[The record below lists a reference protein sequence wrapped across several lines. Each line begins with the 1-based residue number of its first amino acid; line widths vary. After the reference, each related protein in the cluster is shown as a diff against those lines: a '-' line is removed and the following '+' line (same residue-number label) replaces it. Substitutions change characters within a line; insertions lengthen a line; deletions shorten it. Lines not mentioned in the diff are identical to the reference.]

1 MCGFIGTLTKSIID
15 IENLNKCNELIEC
28 RGPDEKKS
36 FVGKLDS
43 NQSININLIFNR
55 LSIIDL
61 AENAGQPMFSKTFQ
75 TGIVFNGEIFNHRNL
90 RRELENQ
97 GIVFSTSHSDS
108 EVVLL
113 GLSYYGLDYVK
124 KFIGQFSIV
133 FIDFKTQQVTLIRDR
148 LGQKPLFYYSDDDDL
163 FFSSNLKS
171 LLKLKGEF
179 QVDENNL
186 YEYLN
191 FGVIPAPNTL
201 FKRFK
206 KIEPG
211 TYLTFDF
218 NVSRLS
224 SKKTEYWNPEKLIN
238 NNKFEKEDFMEL
250 FNDSVLLRLDS
261 DVPYANFLS
270 GGLDSTAIVKSTVSL
285 AEKQLNT
292 FSVITDNT
300 IYDES
305 KWINQV
311 VETYNTNHINK
322 VINSNVETED
332 INASI
337 DAYDELICDPSTL
350 PSYLLCN
357 EMSKNFKVAISGDG
371 GDELFGGYKRYF
383 QTMNKKN
390 NIQNIIS
397 KINAIYPGFFG
408 SGNEFHLYSND
419 WKVRYASFL
428 EDQNFIKTL
437 GIKSSSSFIEKYLN
451 YSNLDLKTLQLID
464 YNFYLKEIQMLKIDR
479 ASMANSLEVRSPM
492 LDHRLIEYILGHE
505 NYNTDMDNPKKLL
518 TEHLNQDFNKDF
530 TNRPKQGFVVSNE
543 DWIFSNLNHIH
554 NVFKNGKIVYN
565 LDRNILKKLNIRK
578 SRMNGIRIW
587 KLYFLERYIN
597 SI

>member
-1 MCGFIGTLTKSIID
+1 MCGFIGTVTKSIID
-15 IENLNKCNELIEC
+15 IDNLNKCNELIEC

-36 FVGKLDS
+36 FIGTLDLDK
-43 NQSININLIFNR
+43 SINLNLIFNR

-61 AENAGQPMFSKTFQ
+61 AENAGQPMFSKTFN
-75 TGIVFNGEIFNHRNL
+75 TGIVFNGEIFNHRTL

-108 EVVLL
+108 EVVLI

-133 FIDFKTQQVTLIRDR
+133 FIDFKTLQVTLIRDR
-148 LGQKPLFYYSDDDDL
+148 LGQKPLFYYTNDDEL
-163 FFSSNLKS
+163 YFSSNLKS
-171 LLKLKGEF
+171 LLRLKEKF
-179 QVDENNL
+179 QIDENNL
-186 YEYLN
+186 YEYIN

-201 FKRFK
+201 FKKFK

-211 TYLTFDF
+211 TYLTYNF
-218 NVSRLS
+218 NTTPII
-224 SKKTEYWNPEKLIN
+224 SKKIEYWNPNNLVN
-238 NNKFEKEDFMEL
+238 NNKFEIEKFMEI
-250 FNDSVLLRLDS
+250 FNDSVFIRLDS

-270 GGLDSTAIVKSTVSL
+270 GGLDSTSIVKSTASF
-285 AEKQLNT
+285 AYKQVNT

-300 IYDES
+300 LYDES

-311 VETYNTNHINK
+311 VEKYNTNHINK
-322 VINSNVETED
+322 TINSTVKTED

-337 DAYDELICDPSTL
+337 DAYDELLCDPSTL

-357 EMSKNFKVAISGDG
+357 EMSKKFKVAISGDG

-383 QTMNKKN
+383 QTLNNKN
-390 NIQNIIS
+390 VVQNIVS
-397 KINAIYPGFFG
+397 KMNAFYPGFFG

-428 EDQNFIKTL
+428 EDQNFLKTL
-437 GIKSSSSFIEKYLN
+437 GIKSNTSFIDKYLN
-451 YSNLDLKTLQLID
+451 YPNLDLKTLQLID

-479 ASMANSLEVRSPM
+479 ASMANSLEVRSPL

-505 NYNTDMDNPKKLL
+505 NYNSDYDNPKKILIEFL
-518 TEHLNQDFNKDF
+518 KQDFTKDF
-530 TNRPKQGFVVSNE
+530 TNRPKQGFVISNE
-543 DWIFSNLNHIH
+543 DWIFSNISFIDSY
-554 NVFKNGKIVYN
+554 FKNGKIIY
-565 LDRNILKKLNIRK
+565 DIDKNILKKLNIRK

-587 KLYFLERYIN
+587 KLYFLERYLNNI
-597 SI
+597 

>member
-1 MCGFIGTLTKSIID
+1 MCGFIGTVTKSIID
-15 IENLNKCNELIEC
+15 IDNLNKCNELIEC

-36 FVGKLDS
+36 FIGTLDS
-43 NQSININLIFNR
+43 DKTINLNLIFNR

-61 AENAGQPMFSKTFQ
+61 AENAGQPMFSETFN
-75 TGIVFNGEIFNHRNL
+75 TGIVFNGEIFNHRTL

-108 EVVLL
+108 EVVLI
-113 GLSYYGLDYVK
+113 GLSYFGLDYVK

-133 FIDFKTQQVTLIRDR
+133 FIDFKTLQVTLIRDR
-148 LGQKPLFYYSDDDDL
+148 LGQKPLFYYSDENDL

-171 LLKLKGEF
+171 LLRLQGKF
-179 QVDENNL
+179 QIDENNL
-186 YEYLN
+186 HEYLN

-201 FKRFK
+201 FKKFK

-211 TYLTFDF
+211 TYLTYDF
-218 NVSRLS
+218 NSSRIFS
-224 SKKTEYWNPEKLIN
+224 NKIEYWNPNKLVN
-238 NNKFEKEDFMEL
+238 NNKFEKEKFMEL
-250 FNDSVLLRLDS
+250 FNDAVLIRLDS

-270 GGLDSTAIVKSTVSL
+270 GGLDSTSIVKSTASFTD
-285 AEKQLNT
+285 KQLNT

-300 IYDES
+300 LYDES

-311 VETYNTNHINK
+311 VEAYNTNHINK
-322 VINSNVETED
+322 TINSTVETED

-350 PSYLLCN
+350 PSYILCN
-357 EMSKNFKVAISGDG
+357 EMSKKFKVAISGDG

-383 QTMNKKN
+383 QTMNNKN
-390 NIQNIIS
+390 LVQNIVS
-397 KINAIYPGFFG
+397 KFNVLYPGFLG

-428 EDQNFIKTL
+428 EDQNLLKTL
-437 GIKSSSSFIEKYLN
+437 GIKSNISFIDKYLN
-451 YSNLDLKTLQLID
+451 YSNLDLKTLQLVD

-492 LDHRLIEYILGHE
+492 LDHRLIEYVLRHE
-505 NYNTDMDNPKKLL
+505 NYNNEIDNPKKLL
-518 TEHLNQDFNKDF
+518 IEYLKQDFTKDF
-530 TNRPKQGFVVSNE
+530 TNRQKQGFVVSNE
-543 DWIFSNLNHIH
+543 DWIFSNIK
-554 NVFKNGKIVYN
+554 FIDSYFESGKIVYD
-565 LDRNILKKLNIRK
+565 LDKNILKKLSIRK

-587 KLYFLERYIN
+587 KLYFLERYLNNI
-597 SI
+597 

>member
-1 MCGFIGTLTKSIID
+1 M
-15 IENLNKCNELIEC
+15 
-28 RGPDEKKS
+28 
-36 FVGKLDS
+36 
-43 NQSININLIFNR
+43 
-55 LSIIDL
+55 
-61 AENAGQPMFSKTFQ
+61 
-75 TGIVFNGEIFNHRNL
+75 
-90 RRELENQ
+90 
-97 GIVFSTSHSDS
+97 
-108 EVVLL
+108 
-113 GLSYYGLDYVK
+113 
-124 KFIGQFSIV
+124 
-133 FIDFKTQQVTLIRDR
+133 
-148 LGQKPLFYYSDDDDL
+148 
-163 FFSSNLKS
+163 
-171 LLKLKGEF
+171 
-179 QVDENNL
+179 
-186 YEYLN
+186 
-191 FGVIPAPNTL
+191 
-201 FKRFK
+201 
-206 KIEPG
+206 
-211 TYLTFDF
+211 
-218 NVSRLS
+218 
-224 SKKTEYWNPEKLIN
+224 
-238 NNKFEKEDFMEL
+238 
-250 FNDSVLLRLDS
+250 
-261 DVPYANFLS
+261 S

-300 IYDES
+300 LYDES

-397 KINAIYPGFFG
+397 KINTIYPKFFG